1 MTRWLR
7 ARGARARRGSRPS
20 TAELVVGL
28 AAVVAM
34 VLALVVTLVPS
45 TLDVLTPSGSPQSAR
60 EDDATEQPTFSAS
73 PTPTATPSPSETAP
87 VPPGATPSGP
97 AATNPAPTTGAPK
110 ITTPGM
116 SFPSIARLDE
126 VMGSRGLTRVPPR
139 AWEGATFTVASYNV
153 LGASHTRGPKRRKG
167 YAAAEQRL
175 PAQLELLG
183 AKGVSVAGLQ
193 EFQYPQVHQLR
204 ARTGDAWGIYP
215 GVELGNW
222 LADNSIVWRTDQ
234 WEALTTRTVEVPY
247 FRGKPTPM
255 PYVLLEHLESGRR
268 VWFANFHNPANV
280 AGDAAHLRAQA
291 LQIEAKLAKELS
303 ADGTPVVVTGDMN
316 DRKEFA
322 CPFATAS
329 GMHSPN
335 GVTIRDGSCVLPPKL
350 DVDWIF
356 GTQDLTF
363 SDFQSD
369 SQSQGRKL
377 SDHPLIT
384 STAALPGVED
394 RTDCEPRISR
404 DGVVWYCPAN

>member
-1 MTRWLR
+1 MTSWLR
-7 ARGARARRGSRPS
+7 ALGLGARRDPADQADSSDGRRARRGSRPS
-20 TAELVVGL
+20 ALEYVVGL
-28 AAVVAM
+28 AAVGAM
-34 VLALVVTLVPS
+34 IAALVVTLVPS
-45 TLDVLTPSGSPQSAR
+45 ALDAITPSDSPQTAPEASPAGSPS
-60 EDDATEQPTFSAS
+60 ESVPAS
-73 PTPTATPSPSETAP
+73 PTTSAP
-87 VPPGATPSGP
+87 VPPTPPAETPAITPPAT
-97 AATNPAPTTGAPK
+97 
-110 ITTPGM
+110 

-126 VMGSRGLTRVPPR
+126 VMGERGLTRVPPK
-139 AWEGATFTVASYNV
+139 AWQGATFNVASYNV

-167 YAAAEQRL
+167 YAGAEQRL

-183 AKGVSVAGLQ
+183 AKEVSVAGLQ

-204 ARTGDAWGIYP
+204 ERTGDTWGIFP
-215 GVELGNW
+215 GVERGNW

-234 WEALTTRTVEVPY
+234 WQALTTRTVQIPY

-255 PYVLLEHLESGRR
+255 PYVLLQHIASGRR

-280 AGDAAHLRAQA
+280 AGEARHLRAQA
-291 LQIEAKLAKELS
+291 LEIEARLAKELS

-322 CPFATAS
+322 CPFASAS

-335 GVTIRDGSCVLPPKL
+335 GVTIRDSSCVLPGKL

-363 SDFQSD
+363 SAFESD
-369 SQSQGRKL
+369 AQSQGRKL

-384 STAALPGVED
+384 ATAALPGVED
-394 RTDCEPRISR
+394 RPGCEPRISR
-404 DGVVWYCPAN
+404 DGVVWYCPTG